1 MNSLLNNIAAIN
13 SPIKHEQIKR
23 IYWNLQTN
31 NDIL

>member
-13 SPIKHEQIKR
+13 SPIKHEQIKL
-23 IYWNLQTN
+23 IYLNLQTD